1 MKIVAA
7 KHIKDYEL
15 NILFDNKKSKTV
27 DLSKFVKSSNNPMT
41 SKFKKI
47 NLFKKV
53 KVEFGHLSWGDSEM
67 DLSAS
72 SIYNWKN

>member
-1 MKIVAA
+1 
-7 KHIKDYEL
+7 
-15 NILFDNKKSKTV
+15 
-27 DLSKFVKSSNNPMT
+27 MT